1 MNFNYRVCVGM
12 KMDSVKLHQ
21 FLMQIGRRDKYE
33 DKYENKYENQN
44 EIDKERHICH
54 SICIKISFDVP
65 AMILDCPSVV
75 EEMYDNLKK
84 TIVPSS
90 LLYTNYAVQEQH

>member
-33 DKYENKYENQN
+33 NQN
-44 EIDKERHICH
+44 EIDKERHFCH